1 MCLTSTPPSWVLF
14 QRETG
19 HCPHV
24 RGCAPVHWLL
34 LLFSLLSGFQVKLI
48 PRHPDVQSFMGVF
61 LPRNCHW
68 LSGGNSLRTPPW
80 AHCQWA
86 CWRSRGPH
94 SPLAWKSFCL
104 FFPSLKHFLLQPL
117 RENSHDFLSHPCCPS
132 SLKVWRAM
140 SVRVWPLLSP
150 VSLLLFFIQIKKRRV
165 RKSLSA
171 FLPVIIGL

>member
-1 MCLTSTPPSWVLF
+1 MQKRLF
-14 QRETG
+14 KEISFF
-19 HCPHV
+19 PHTFHPVPLPLVHNELIVFWNILPVFLCVKRSRGV
-24 RGCAPVHWLL
+24 RA

-68 LSGGNSLRTPPW
+68 LSGGNSLRAPPW
-80 AHCQWA
+80 THCQWA

-117 RENSHDFLSHPCCPS
+117 RENSHDFLPHPCCPS

-140 SVRVWPLLSP
+140 SVRVWPLLS
-150 VSLLLFFIQIKKRRV
+150 L
-165 RKSLSA
+165 SLS
-171 FLPVIIGL
+171 FFSSSR